1 MNIQVISED
10 FVDAVKN
17 STGDAKNLLE
27 EKKISEWGADPSTR
41 MMNNAAKSM
50 KSKSGKS
57 QYEKSVSGKVKV
69 KVKGGGVVDPD
80 SGLDDV
86 AHVYQSGKEKFT
98 VTLGITDIQKNKN
111 SYYKMQILKVI

>member
-86 AHVYQSGKEKFT
+86 AQVYQSGKEKFT